1 MDIRR
6 PEDLTLDEIKEQ
18 LALYSRLYYQKRRND
33 KDYMERK
40 RANAIKQ
47 HRKKKLEQN
56 EEIGDINLK
65 TIDYEEKNNEDNEN
79 TLRKTKPRKYK
90 ATTYKVIGEEWYRGA
105 PPQGLGEHP
114 PKVWGSTPPRSGGAP
129 PQGLGDAPIY
139 IIFSSAPRSG
149 GAPTPKDWGTYP
161 PRSGGHTPLIL
172 LYIPKIFPVK
182 KYLKKYFL

>member
-56 EEIGDINLK
+56 EDIGDINLK
-65 TIDYEEKNNEDNEN
+65 AIEYEEK
-79 TLRKTKPRKYK
+79 TMKTMR
-90 ATTYKVIGEEWYRGA
+90 I
-105 PPQGLGEHP
+105 H
-114 PKVWGSTPPRSGGAP
+114 
-129 PQGLGDAPIY
+129 
-139 IIFSSAPRSG
+139 
-149 GAPTPKDWGTYP
+149 
-161 PRSGGHTPLIL
+161 
-172 LYIPKIFPVK
+172 
-182 KYLKKYFL
+182 

>member
-33 KDYMERK
+33 KEYMERK

-56 EEIGDINLK
+56 EDIGDINLK
-65 TIDYEEKNNEDNEN
+65 TIDYEEKNSEDNEN

-90 ATTYKVIGEEWYRGA
+90 ATTYKVIGEE
-105 PPQGLGEHP
+105 
-114 PKVWGSTPPRSGGAP
+114 
-129 PQGLGDAPIY
+129 
-139 IIFSSAPRSG
+139 
-149 GAPTPKDWGTYP
+149 
-161 PRSGGHTPLIL
+161 
-172 LYIPKIFPVK
+172 
-182 KYLKKYFL
+182 

>member
-6 PEDLTLDEIKEQ
+6 PEDLTLDEIKVQ

-65 TIDYEEKNNEDNEN
+65 AIDYEEKNNEDNEN

-90 ATTYKVIGEEWYRGA
+90 ATTYKVIGE
-105 PPQGLGEHP
+105 
-114 PKVWGSTPPRSGGAP
+114 
-129 PQGLGDAPIY
+129 D
-139 IIFSSAPRSG
+139 
-149 GAPTPKDWGTYP
+149 
-161 PRSGGHTPLIL
+161 
-172 LYIPKIFPVK
+172 
-182 KYLKKYFL
+182 

>member
-56 EEIGDINLK
+56 EDIGDINLK
-65 TIDYEEKNNEDNEN
+65 TIDYEEKNSEDIEN

-90 ATTYKVIGEEWYRGA
+90 ATTYKVIGEE
-105 PPQGLGEHP
+105 
-114 PKVWGSTPPRSGGAP
+114 
-129 PQGLGDAPIY
+129 
-139 IIFSSAPRSG
+139 
-149 GAPTPKDWGTYP
+149 
-161 PRSGGHTPLIL
+161 
-172 LYIPKIFPVK
+172 
-182 KYLKKYFL
+182 